1 MEIRDDIIGSRRRSS
16 AVESRRR
23 IKIGHELLLYDS
35 KKWAYMCKQ
44 RSQVRRVVDKKDS
57 GAVHSGQPGRM
68 HIKKN
73 KIKTRQ
79 KEKIRFA

>member
-1 MEIRDDIIGSRRRSS
+1 
-16 AVESRRR
+16 
-23 IKIGHELLLYDS
+23 
-35 KKWAYMCKQ
+35 MCKQ
-44 RSQVRRVVDKKDS
+44 RSQVRRVVEKKDS
-57 GAVHSGQPGRM
+57 GAVYSGQPGRM